1 MIRFQLHNYN
11 CVYTIILNPITH
23 NFKFQL
29 HIFNYDKNMENK
41 NLQFKERLLDEL
53 NYKGISKI
61 DFAEKA
67 GISIN
72 TLNMYLYRGSIPAA
86 DVAVKM
92 AQVLNTTAEYLI
104 LGTEN
109 NKPLPKQSTKTDWQK
124 NEISRIVNSLSP
136 SQLDNFIQIANAYKN
151 AVSENTSSK

>member
-1 MIRFQLHNYN
+1 MSDIQKS
-11 CVYTIILNPITH
+11 
-23 NFKFQL
+23 FKS
-29 HIFNYDKNMENK
+29 
-41 NLQFKERLLDEL
+41 RLIDEL
-53 NYKGISKI
+53 NFQGISNKE
-61 DFAEKA
+61 FAQKV
-67 GISIN
+67 GISVS
-72 TLNMYLYRGSIPAA
+72 TLSMYLYRGSIPAA

-124 NEISRIVNSLSP
+124 NEISRIVNSFSP